1 MPKPDSHIFIV
12 GGTAGL
18 GLAIARSAA
27 SLGCHVTIAGRGQ
40 ERAAEIAKSLSPSAN
55 GVHIDLEDPASIQ
68 AAFAKGEPIDH
79 LVITAVHEFATSIK
93 ELDIEESAKLVY
105 IKLIGYAASVKQS
118 LPRLRPDSSIVLFGG
133 LAKANPYPG
142 STMVST
148 VNGGIVGLTKTMA
161 VELGPIRVNGI
172 SPSLVP
178 DSPLGKRRIAAGAS
192 SVVDAIKARTPSRRL
207 TSTEDVVHATFFL
220 LDNRGVNGIDLEI
233 DGGIQLV

>member
-1 MPKPDSHIFIV
+1 MPKRNSHIFIV

-27 SLGCHVTIAGRGQ
+27 SLGCRVTIAGRGQ
-40 ERAAEIAKSLSPSAN
+40 ERVAEVAKSLSPNVNS
-55 GVHIDLEDPASIQ
+55 VHIDLEDPASIQ
-68 AAFAKGEPIDH
+68 AAFAKGDSIDH
-79 LVITAVHEFATSIK
+79 LVITAVHEFVTSIK
-93 ELDIEESAKLVY
+93 ELDIEQAAKLVY
-105 IKLIGYAASVKQS
+105 IKLIGYAASVKHA
-118 LPRLRPDSSIVLFGG
+118 LPRLGPDSSIVLFGG
-133 LAKANPYPG
+133 LAKAKPYPG

-148 VNGGIVGLTKTMA
+148 VNGGIIGLIKTMA
-161 VELGPIRVNGI
+161 VELGPVRVNGI

-178 DSPLGKRRIAAGAS
+178 DSPLGQRRVAAAAS
-192 SVVDAIKARTPSRRL
+192 SVIDVIKARTPSRRL